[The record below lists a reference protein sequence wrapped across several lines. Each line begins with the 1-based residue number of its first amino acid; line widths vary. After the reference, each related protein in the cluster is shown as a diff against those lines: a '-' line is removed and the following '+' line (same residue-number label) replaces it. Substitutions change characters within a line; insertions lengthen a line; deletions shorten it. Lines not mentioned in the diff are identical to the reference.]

1 MTTTTAI
8 TIQPVALIK
17 SILSLLFLAF
27 RFWRIKYLKTDL
39 PCQKEKGQGLLSKEI
54 IFFLLFQT
62 FLKYIFLI
70 GSYLYFGTE
79 SGSTI
84 SYHQV
89 ILTERPS
96 HRFLLKIFRP
106 FLVLMRARKPLFLNL
121 LILLRRGFSI
131 LFFQITYDSALYHI
145 VG

>member
-1 MTTTTAI
+1 M
-8 TIQPVALIK
+8 LIK
-17 SILSLLFLAF
+17 SILSLLFLVF
-27 RFWRIKYLKTDL
+27 RFWRIEYLKTDL
-39 PCQKEKGQGLLSKEI
+39 PCPKEKGQGLLSKEI
-54 IFFLLFQT
+54 IFLLLFQT

-96 HRFLLKIFRP
+96 RRFLLKIFRP
-106 FLVLMRARKPLFLNL
+106 FLVPMRPRKPLFLNL
-121 LILLRRGFSI
+121 FILLRRGFSM
-131 LFFQITYDSALYHI
+131 LFFQITYDSTLYHI
-145 VG
+145 VR

>member
-1 MTTTTAI
+1 MTTTTAMP
-8 TIQPVALIK
+8 IQPIALIK

-39 PCQKEKGQGLLSKEI
+39 PGQKEKGQGLPSKEMI
-54 IFFLLFQT
+54 FLLLSQT

-70 GSYLYFGTE
+70 GSYVYFGTE

-96 HRFLLKIFRP
+96 RRFLLKIFRP
-106 FLVLMRARKPLFLNL
+106 FLVPMRPRKPLFLNL
-121 LILLRRGFSI
+121 LILLHRGFSI
-131 LFFQITYDSALYHI
+131 LFFQITYGSALYHI
-145 VG
+145 IR

>member
-39 PCQKEKGQGLLSKEI
+39 LCQKEKGQGLLSKEI
-54 IFFLLFQT
+54 IFLLLFQT

-96 HRFLLKIFRP
+96 RRFLLKIFRP
-106 FLVLMRARKPLFLNL
+106 FLVPMRPRKPLFLNL
-121 LILLRRGFSI
+121 LILLRRGFSM
-131 LFFQITYDSALYHI
+131 LFFQITYDNALYHI